1 MKKQLLSLLLL
12 LAISLSPLM
21 AQQEIPP
28 ATVKS
33 IEKIFEYARIGYDE
47 LNAWELLK
55 AANILIKN
63 PQIQDFKMP
72 VANNSDENEEIEFHK
87 DFFDPEKILDDA
99 KKMTPV
105 DAKLLKFA
113 IDKLEKDL
121 PNYREMEIE
130 LIEKGGVI
138 QVKNYM
144 IGSKNSKTI
153 KTKFS
158 SNEKVTLSVRVGNDL
173 RLSVFDSEKQKVGS
187 SKFIGDARMLSFTA
201 EAEGEHQIKI
211 ENVSSQSH
219 DCLLM
224 IETR

>member
-1 MKKQLLSLLLL
+1 MKQQLLLL
-12 LAISLSPLM
+12 FILFAFSISPLM
-21 AQQEIPP
+21 AQEEIPP
-28 ATVKS
+28 ATVKN
-33 IEKIFEYARIGYDE
+33 IEKIFEHAREGYDK
-47 LNAWELLK
+47 LNGWELLK

-72 VANNSDENEEIEFHK
+72 LVNQSETEEETGFHK
-87 DFFDPEKILDDA
+87 DFFDPEKILEDA
-99 KKMTPV
+99 RKMTPV
-105 DAKLLKFA
+105 DAKLLKLA
-113 IDKLEKDL
+113 ISKLEKDI

-153 KTKFS
+153 KTKFN

-173 RLSVFDSEKQKVGS
+173 RLSVFDAEKQKVGS